1 MSRQFETDGS
11 RYAAFWRDE
20 IIVAL
25 PHLVQVETILC
36 LARVEW
42 TTLDTSAALGLARL
56 ELRDVGA
63 AARDVRAYLQAR
75 KIAVPDPRPED
86 RAVDRLLGA
95 LRAYFLDRH
104 AGWYPTMGKNRLV
117 GAVNGGGGAIS
128 HGGGGTPVRVSGEL
142 PARGSGPGRG
152 VRVGVLDTGLAA
164 QPWLAGGWE
173 AGYSDRLPRGKEY
186 REGAGHAT
194 FITGL
199 VLSQAPGAT
208 VVVRKVLDLD
218 ENGEYTADCWTVANA
233 IVELGRTGID
243 VLNLSLVC
251 YTEDGQPPL
260 LLSTAVSRLGPDVVV
275 VAAAGNHGDL
285 HHRQPDKAGPGETSK
300 PTFPAALDG
309 VVAVGAATDEG
320 EPASFTPLDKYW
332 IDLLAPGEKVLST
345 YLDGDVLLDDKT
357 AEPFGGLARWS
368 GSSFAAA
375 LVSGA
380 IAAGMQPGRVTARQA
395 LQDIRGAAV
404 GDPTAELPDGY
415 TPPFVPLDLPKTT

>member
-1 MSRQFETDGS
+1 MSRQPETDGS
-11 RYAAFWRDE
+11 RYAAFWGDE

-25 PHLVQVETILC
+25 PHQVQVETILR
-36 LARVEW
+36 LAGVTW
-42 TTLDTSAALGLARL
+42 TTLGTSAALDLARL
-56 ELRDVGA
+56 ELGDVEA
-63 AARDVRAYLQAR
+63 AAQEVRAYVEAR
-75 KIAVPDPRPED
+75 VTVPEPRPED
-86 RAVDRLLGA
+86 RAVDRLLAA
-95 LRAYFLDRH
+95 LRAYFTDRH

-117 GAVNGGGGAIS
+117 GAVNGSGGAIS
-128 HGGGGTPVRVSGEL
+128 HGGGGAPVRQSGEL
-142 PARGSGPGRG
+142 AVRGSGPGRG
-152 VRVGVLDTGLAA
+152 VRVGVLDTGLDPR
-164 QPWLAGGWE
+164 PWLAGGWE
-173 AGYSDRLPRGKEY
+173 AGYSDRLPHAKQYG
-186 REGAGHAT
+186 EGAGHAT
-194 FITGL
+194 FVAGL

-243 VLNLSLVC
+243 ILNLSLVC

-285 HHRQPDKAGPGETSK
+285 DDRQPPYAHEISK

-320 EPASFTPLDKYW
+320 KPASFTPRNKYW
-332 IDLLAPGEKVLST
+332 IDLLAPGESVLST
-345 YLDGDVLLDDKT
+345 YLDSEVLLDDKT
-357 AEPFGGLARWS
+357 PEPFRGLARWS

-380 IAAGMQPGRVTARQA
+380 IAAGVQPGRVTARQA
-395 LQDIRGAAV
+395 LDDIRGAAV
-404 GDPTAELPDGY
+404 GDPTATLPDAY
-415 TPPFVPLDLPKTT
+415 TPPFVPLDLPKTI